1 MSNPGRPV
9 AHVNSGDALMR
20 TLFAAAL
27 TLAFASAAAAEDK
40 KVALTGENTKVTFVG
55 TKTDG
60 KHEGGFKALTGTAT
74 VTGDDLTTLKI
85 EVEIDM
91 DSTWSDAEKLTAHLK
106 APDFFSVKDYPKA
119 KFVSTKVT
127 KTESGVTITGDL
139 TLRGKTN
146 SISIPATVAAA
157 DGKFKLNSSFTIDK
171 TQFGMTYGAGKID
184 DKVALTVAVEAK

>member
-1 MSNPGRPV
+1 
-9 AHVNSGDALMR
+9 MR

-27 TLAFASAAAAEDK
+27 TLALGAPALADTKAT
-40 KVALTGENTKVTFVG
+40 LTGENTKVTFVG

-74 VTGDDLTTLKI
+74 VTGDDLTTLKL

-91 DSTWSDAEKLTAHLK
+91 DSTWSDNEKLTGHLK

-119 KFVSTKVT
+119 KFVSTKVA
-127 KTESGVTITGDL
+127 KTDAGVTITGDL

-146 SISIPATVAAA
+146 SISFPATVSAA
-157 DGKFKLNSSFTIDK
+157 DGKLKLTSSFTIDK

-184 DKVALTVAVEAK
+184 DKVALTVAVDAK